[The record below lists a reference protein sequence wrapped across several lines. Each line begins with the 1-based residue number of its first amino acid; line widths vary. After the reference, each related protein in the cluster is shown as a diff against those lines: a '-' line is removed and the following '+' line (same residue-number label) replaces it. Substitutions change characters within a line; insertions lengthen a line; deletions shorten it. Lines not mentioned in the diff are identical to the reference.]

1 MDDIMLKITNEL
13 KLQKKRGSDLAAF
26 LGISK
31 NVITDWKSGR
41 IKSYTKYLHGIAQ
54 FLGVSVE
61 YLRGET
67 DIKKAPAQNGEGL
80 QFSLTAHEIELIN
93 AYRAKPEMQASID
106 KLLDIGDSSALA
118 ADMAETATLAANH
131 PIGQK

>member
-1 MDDIMLKITNEL
+1 MDITLERIIEELKI
-13 KLQKKRGSDLAAF
+13 QKKKKIDLTNF
-26 LGISK
+26 LGVVSSAFG
-31 NVITDWKSGR
+31 NWVSGR
-41 IKSYTKYLHGIAQ
+41 NKSYTRYLHGIAQ

-106 KLLDIGDSSALA
+106 KLLDISDSSALA

>member
-13 KLQKKRGSDLAAF
+13 KLQRKRGSDLAAF

-80 QFSLTAHEIELIN
+80 NLTAHEIEVIN

-106 KLLDIGDSSALA
+106 KLLDIAPGDALG
-118 ADMAETATLAANH
+118 ADMAETVLNAANH